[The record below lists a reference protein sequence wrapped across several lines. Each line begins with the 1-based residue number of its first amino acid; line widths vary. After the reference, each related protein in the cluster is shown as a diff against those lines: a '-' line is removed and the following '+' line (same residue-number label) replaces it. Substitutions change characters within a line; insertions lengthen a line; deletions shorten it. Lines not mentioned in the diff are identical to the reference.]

1 MVRVVPMS
9 WYFALETAFSWTA
22 AFAASTALLTSSS
35 PGMSP
40 RLSSTYCL
48 TAESARELATS
59 PAWCP
64 PIPSATANRLP
75 DSRTAS
81 SFISR
86 TFPVCVIEAELQWYI
101 CIPYFSPV
109 SYTHLRAHETRHDL
123 VCRLLLEKKK
133 Q

>member
-1 MVRVVPMS
+1 MCIRD
-9 WYFALETAFSWTA
+9 
-22 AFAASTALLTSSS
+22 
-35 PGMSP
+35 
-40 RLSSTYCL
+40 RTYCL

-101 CIPYFSPV
+101 CIPYFSPASPGRDFRGPKRPASNGKLEDHLAYLYAVPFPELYRVGAV
-109 SYTHLRAHETRHDL
+109 SYTHLR
-123 VCRLLLEKKK
+123 
-133 Q
+133 